1 MDIRIDRD
9 GNDMVV
15 SILGRMDAVTAPDFD
30 QQVGNWIADGE
41 KRFVVDLSELEY
53 ISSAGL
59 RSMLSMAKKL
69 KQNQGALALC
79 GLKGVVKEV
88 FDVSGFS
95 SIFNICVNVVEAR
108 KTL

>member
-30 QQVGNWIADGE
+30 QKVGNWIADGE